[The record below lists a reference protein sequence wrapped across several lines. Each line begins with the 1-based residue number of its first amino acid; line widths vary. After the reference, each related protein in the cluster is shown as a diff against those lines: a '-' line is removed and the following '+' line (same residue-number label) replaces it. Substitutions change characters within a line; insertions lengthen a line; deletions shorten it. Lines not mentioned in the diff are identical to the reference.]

1 MALKAHRKIITRAI
15 LAVIV
20 ISTYDVLLDSLLTAV
35 HFAFEIAHLAFEW
48 FELGLEELIEH
59 AFHTTRHQTQVI
71 VFYLL
76 LSLFLFGLYRLW
88 RVLPGFYNY
97 LRTRWAHYMT
107 HMSSYWRE
115 CSSLQKAKLITTCSA
130 GIAGLCF
137 WMFI

>member
-1 MALKAHRKIITRAI
+1 MLKAHQKIIVQAALI
-15 LAVIV
+15 GVL
-20 ISTYDVLLDSLLTAV
+20 ISTYDVLLHSLLV
-35 HFAFEIAHLAFEW
+35 FLHIAFEW

-59 AFHTTRHQTQVI
+59 VFHTTRHQTQVI

-76 LSLFLFGLYRLW
+76 FFLILFALYRLW
-88 RVLPGFYNY
+88 RVLPGLYNS
-97 LRTRWAHYMT
+97 LSARLMHYAMRV
-107 HMSSYWRE
+107 SSYWRQ